1 MALPRVARYDNAMDS
16 VTLKNYRCFRDEQTA
31 RLAPLTLLVGEN
43 STGKTSFL
51 AILRALWDVAFAN
64 RVPDF
69 REEPYDLGSFEDIAY
84 SRGVG
89 YTDAPDSFEAG
100 VVQKHPRYRNDAVH
114 YDATF
119 KNYDGAPFPAKR
131 RVHGKEAW
139 IDADVDDKGVV
150 RSQFGTQNKQ
160 WEIERPRY
168 TSYDFH
174 SDRLFPMVNHLVLRR
189 FLADEVGPRYGGDNL
204 TRDDLDKIRRLLAS
218 TRNYIWSGRPPNL
231 RPFASAPVRSR
242 PRRTYDP
249 VRPSRDAEGE
259 YIPAYLANMYRGDA
273 DEWLKLKASL
283 EDFGQKSG
291 LFDDIAIMP
300 FGKTSGAPFRIQVRK
315 WGKRRKGDYRNLID
329 VGYGVSQ
336 ALPMLTELLRPD
348 APQMFLLQQPEVHLH
363 PSAQAALGSLFC
375 AVASQGR
382 QLIVETHSDYIIDR
396 VRMDVRDKTAGL
408 KPDDVSIL
416 YFERGDLDVK
426 IHSIRLDE
434 MGNVLDAPPGYR
446 QFFTDEMRRSV
457 GF

>member
-1 MALPRVARYDNAMDS
+1 MDS
-16 VTLKNYRCFRDEQTA
+16 VTLKNYRCFREEQTA

-51 AILRALWDVAFAN
+51 AILRALWDVAFAD

-69 REEPYDLGSFEDIAY
+69 REEPYDLGSFEDIVHN
-84 SRGVG
+84 RGVG
-89 YTDAPDSFEAG
+89 DTDAADFFEAG
-100 VVQKHPRYRNDAVH
+100 FVQKHPRYRNDAVH

-119 KNYDGAPFPAKR
+119 KSYNGAPFPAKR
-131 RVHGKEAW
+131 MLRGKDAW
-139 IDADVDDKGVV
+139 LEVETDDKGVV
-150 RSQFGTQNKQ
+150 LSRFGAHNKR
-160 WEIERPRY
+160 WKRERRRY
-168 TSYDFH
+168 AGYADTD
-174 SDRLFPMVNHLVLRR
+174 DRLFPIATNPLIRR
-189 FLADEVGPRYGGDNL
+189 SFLAGEIDLEYGDDNP
-204 TRDDLDKIRRLLAS
+204 TIDDVDKIWRLSTSLRMHRR
-218 TRNYIWSGRPPNL
+218 IGRSRDL
-231 RPFASAPVRSR
+231 RPFAGAPIHSR

-249 VRPSRDAEGE
+249 IRPSRDPEGE
-259 YIPAYLANMYRGDA
+259 YIPAYLANLYRGNS
-273 DEWLKLKASL
+273 DEWQKLKAFL
-283 EDFGQKSG
+283 EDFGRKSG
-291 LFDDIAIMP
+291 LFDDISVMS
-300 FGKTSGAPFRIQVRK
+300 FGKTSGAPFQIRIRK
-315 WGKRRKGDYRNLID
+315 WGERRKGGYRNLMD

-375 AVASQGR
+375 DVAVQGK

-396 VRMDVRDKTAGL
+396 VRMDVRDNTTAL

-416 YFERGDLDVK
+416 YFERGDLDVN

-446 QFFTDEMRRSV
+446 QFFTDEMMRSV